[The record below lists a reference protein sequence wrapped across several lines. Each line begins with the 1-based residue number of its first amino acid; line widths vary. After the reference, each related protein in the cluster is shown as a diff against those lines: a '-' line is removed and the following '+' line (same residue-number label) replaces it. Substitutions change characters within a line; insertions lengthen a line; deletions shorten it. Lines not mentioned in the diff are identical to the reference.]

1 MLALQPIVDF
11 AARRLFGEAAG
22 RLPNSTLFAVGG
34 MKAETAVIAFD
45 LEGITVSSGALGPW
59 RFPLRSCAA
68 RCAWAW
74 VGTPERPISSAF
86 LPLAEGLQ
94 THYVEGTVL
103 PPKWLDW
110 GTFSRPFEMV
120 QTANMG

>member
-45 LEGITVSSGALGPW
+45 LEGITVSSGALLLGKVQPSMCLGPW

-74 VGTPERPISSAF
+74 VGDTGEADIERF
-86 LPLAEGLQ
+86 LAARRRLANALCRG
-94 THYVEGTVL
+94 HGI
-103 PPKWLDW
+103 
-110 GTFSRPFEMV
+110 
-120 QTANMG
+120 AA